1 MLTTNQSLLL
11 YAGVMLW
18 AGIFIFIAQ
27 RKRENL
33 LWRISFDVLAGIPI
47 FFIMAFRYDVGI
59 DYFFTYI
66 PSFKNIAN
74 GMVTFPRERGF
85 YLINKFLQ
93 LFTMQSQSIIIL
105 TSLIYV
111 IFLVWIVDE
120 ESVNPVISIIVLFAM
135 TLFFVALN
143 NIRQQGAAI
152 LCFWGFRYVRKKEF
166 AKYLTTVILATFF
179 FHQTAIL
186 LIFIYPIVNFKYLQ
200 KYCYIWM
207 PLLLTAIPLLAKLF
221 YVILELFGYNYGD
234 NPNYQHTN
242 GNWDL
247 LFVNSFIFAIL
258 LISFR
263 TKIIKDRITYGLF
276 AIQFL
281 TFVVCI
287 LSMMWKMLE
296 IPDRVTYYLM
306 MYQLLSLPLAIHN
319 MFNFNKI
326 CGFLVIILF
335 GLVSFRSFYYIIY
348 KQGYHEVLPYQFVF
362 GHWDELKVEKPK
374 EEKILG
380 YYSFYFNDNL
390 EEQ

>member
-18 AGIFIFIAQ
+18 TGIFIFIAQ

-33 LWRISFDVLAGIPI
+33 VWRISFDVLAGIPI
-47 FFIMAFRYDVGI
+47 FFIMAFRYDVGT

-66 PSFKNIAN
+66 PQFKNIAN
-74 GMVTFPRERGF
+74 GMVSFPNERGF
-85 YLINKFLQ
+85 YLINKVLQ
-93 LFTMQSQSIIIL
+93 VFTMQSQSIIIL

-111 IFLVWIVDE
+111 ILLVWIVDE
-120 ESVNPVISIIVLFAM
+120 ESVNPIISIIVLFAM

-152 LCFWGFRYVRKKEF
+152 LCFWGFRFVRKKQF
-166 AKYLTTVILATFF
+166 ASYLATVILATFF

-200 KYCYIWM
+200 KFYYVWM
-207 PLLLTAIPLLAKLF
+207 PVMLAATPLLAKLF
-221 YVILELFGYNYGD
+221 FVILELFGYGYGD
-234 NPNYQHTN
+234 NPSFENDK

-247 LFVNSFIFAIL
+247 LIINSFIFAIL

-263 TKIIKDRITYGLF
+263 TKILKDRLTYGLF

-281 TFVVCI
+281 TLVVCI

-296 IPDRVTYYLM
+296 IPDRITYYLM
-306 MYQLLSLPLAIHN
+306 IYQLLSLPLAIYN
-319 MFNFNKI
+319 MFSFNKI
-326 CGFLVIILF
+326 CGALVIVLF
-335 GLVSFRSFYYIIY
+335 GLVCFRSFYYLIY

-362 GHWDELKVEKPK
+362 GHWDELKVEKP
-374 EEKILG
+374 EEKALTN
-380 YYSFYFNDNL
+380 YSNYVYSFNL
-390 EEQ
+390 KQ